1 MTVSILH
8 PVDLTWLSYH
18 SLKARVGLES
28 FVLIHDVHWLT
39 QDVFLFFFFSHTPV
53 TTFTVR
59 TPATSAH
66 LKTFRSK
73 QTNNDVVQSGGWYA
87 LEQKATNELA
97 ARNFAKLRPNLP
109 TNLNVVECGGWYAL
123 QQHAADPKGA
133 LMAMIQSGDQTQYNL
148 QAITAL
154 LLAMGKGFDSNMVD
168 GEWTLLL
175 QRQGGKSPKIQKL
188 VGKAEKIGSSTADFN
203 VKALEFYGKAKLLKY
218 GLLQSTVSYRP
229 VADAF
234 EGTKTSIILRRIAC
248 DIIGASWKFG
258 RLPRLP
264 LPLRSKGGYLDFI
277 YLDGDIRV
285 TKGNRGGLFVHGRPS
300 FVQKMLS

>member
-1 MTVSILH
+1 LLSI
-8 PVDLTWLSYH
+8 T
-18 SLKARVGLES
+18 
-28 FVLIHDVHWLT
+28 
-39 QDVFLFFFFSHTPV
+39 
-53 TTFTVR
+53 TVR

-66 LKTFRSK
+66 F
-73 QTNNDVVQSGGWYA
+73 QTLRAQQSSNANDVVQSGGWYA
-87 LEQKATNELA
+87 LEETATNDLA
-97 ARNFAKLRPNLP
+97 AQNFEKLRPYLP
-109 TNLNVVECGGWYAL
+109 SDLNVVECGGWYAL

-133 LMAMIQSGDQTQYNL
+133 LMAMVKGGGDNSYNL

-154 LLAMGKGFDSNMVD
+154 LQAMGKGFDSDTVD

-203 VKALEFYGKAKLLKY
+203 VAALEFYGKTKLLKY
-218 GLLQSTVSYRP
+218 GLLSSTVSYRP
-229 VADAF
+229 TADNF
-234 EGTKTSIILRRIAC
+234 ETGSSNKKSIILRRIAC

-264 LPLRSKGGYLDFI
+264 IPLRSKGGYLDFI

-285 TKGNRGGLFVHGRPS
+285 TRGNRGGLFVHGRPS
-300 FVQKMLS
+300 FVQQMMS